1 MLKIGIFE
9 NNVDWL
15 ITKGKKSLRKNMGKR
30 KRTQG
35 FLLVVC
41 PCLFCPLTLYSSLWY
56 MRACFQFV
64 RKTWLQNKGME
75 LNQSGSLSPVI
86 ILSGNPFLKCI
97 LLKTDYDSLFPF
109 SHDERMFQKH
119 SALKLWNFL
128 LNFIADW
135 LINHFWVIY
144 LLLEQLKMLLPSLSG
159 WLTFLCTCRKK
170 SSRVLLN
177 WSYRFL

>member
-15 ITKGKKSLRKNMGKR
+15 ITKGKKKFKKKCGKKKTNTRFSIGSLSLSILSSYIVLIVMIYESL
-30 KRTQG
+30 
-35 FLLVVC
+35 FSVC
-41 PCLFCPLTLYSSLWY
+41 
-56 MRACFQFV
+56 Q
-64 RKTWLQNKGME
+64 KTWLQNKGME